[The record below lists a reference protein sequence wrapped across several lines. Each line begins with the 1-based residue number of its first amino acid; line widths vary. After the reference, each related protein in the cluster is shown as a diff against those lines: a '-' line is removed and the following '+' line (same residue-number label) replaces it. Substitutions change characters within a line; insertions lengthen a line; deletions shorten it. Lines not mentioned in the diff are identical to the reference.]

1 MPIYL
6 LYALLAA
13 FATGA
18 NIISQDALLRL
29 YGGPGHLWASV
40 VFGTAVGLM
49 LKYVLDK
56 RYIFRFRA
64 RNAAHEGRTFALY
77 AAMGLVTTAIFW
89 GFEFAFHAWFDGSRS
104 MRYLGGVLGLA
115 LGYAAKYQMDKRYV
129 FTGSAA

>member
-18 NIISQDALLRL
+18 NIVSQDALLRL
-29 YGGPGHLWASV
+29 YDGPGHLLASV
-40 VFGTAVGLM
+40 FFGTAVGLV

-56 RYIFRFRA
+56 RYIFHFRA
-64 RNAAHEGRTFALY
+64 RDAAHDGRTFALY

-89 GFEFAFHAWFDGSRS
+89 GFEFAFHAWFDGARS

-115 LGYAAKYQMDKRYV
+115 LGYTAKYQMDKRYV